1 MFFIIYA
8 CLHLPAM
15 ACLWDSDTLAQEAEG
30 KLDVVLTSVGWFD
43 RHPPLYYEMRLSR
56 VSAAIRQEQ
65 GRLEHYDDAAVACD
79 RLGRQDEAIF
89 WMEQKKKI
97 MDSLP
102 PAQLGAHPY
111 RYLANLGTFH
121 AHRWVRS
128 KDRGKNLAD
137 LDTAIRLVSEAIEI
151 NPAAHFNREP
161 GQLLLLEWLRDGF
174 QGHEQ
179 PEKINGSLQ
188 PLFVP
193 WDKRFRERPGFDLT
207 QSLCGIIQ
215 LGAAWESIDVYS
227 WLVYS
232 LGSRGNFNQEKSPSL
247 AMLPAL
253 RCSELVLSD
262 KRHPLHPHPDFQA
275 FCTWSDKQL
284 ARVKEPEELP
294 GGYAVAFVVMLC
306 GRPEVTHEAADG
318 IVEFFEQAK
327 RAADERHQAKTA
339 YTLAKLQRGEHPDTH
354 PGFWH
359 EWKEP
364 PAPHLPSGTVE
375 EMLFGSSV
383 DHWLKN
389 HPAAKLWGMVAL
401 SALAILSLTRFS
413 LRWRQKR
420 TVVTPPR

>member
-1 MFFIIYA
+1 
-8 CLHLPAM
+8 M

-56 VSAAIRQEQ
+56 VSAAVRLEP
-65 GRLEHYDDAAVACD
+65 GRLDHYDDAAVACD
-79 RLGRQDEAIF
+79 RLGRQDEAIS

-128 KDRGKNLAD
+128 KDRSKDLAD
-137 LDTAIRLVSEAIEI
+137 LDTAIRLVGEAIEV

-174 QGHEQ
+174 RGREQ
-179 PEKINGSLQ
+179 PEKIDGSLQ
-188 PLFVP
+188 QLFVP
-193 WDKRFRERPGFDLT
+193 WDKRFRDRPGFDLT

-232 LGSRGNFNQEKSPSL
+232 LGSRGTFNQERSPSL

-253 RCSELVLSD
+253 RCSELVLSA
-262 KRHPLHPHPDFQA
+262 KRHPLHPHQDFQA
-275 FCTWSDKQL
+275 FCTWSDDQL
-284 ARVKEPEELP
+284 AKQIEPEKLP
-294 GGYAVAFVVMLC
+294 SGYAQGFVVMLC
-306 GRPEVTHEAADG
+306 GRPELRPESADN
-318 IVEFFEQAK
+318 IVEFFQQAK
-327 RAADERHQAKTA
+327 KAADERHQAKTA
-339 YTLAKLQRGEHPDTH
+339 YTIAKLQRGEHPDTH
-354 PGFWH
+354 PDFWH
-359 EWKEP
+359 QWKEP
-364 PAPHLPSGTVE
+364 SPPRLPSGTVT

-383 DHWLKN
+383 DRWIKPHPKAQSWLIVTSG
-389 HPAAKLWGMVAL
+389 ALCLGWLWY
-401 SALAILSLTRFS
+401 R
-413 LRWRQKR
+413 LRKR
-420 TVVTPPR
+420 RLEITPPH